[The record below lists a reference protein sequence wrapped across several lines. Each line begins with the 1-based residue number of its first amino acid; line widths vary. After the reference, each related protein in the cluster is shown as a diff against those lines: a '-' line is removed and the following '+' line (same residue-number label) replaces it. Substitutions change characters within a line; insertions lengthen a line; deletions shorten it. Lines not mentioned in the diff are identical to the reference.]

1 MSIKTNEIVQ
11 NETTRNTK
19 APFDRE
25 KFLAAEES
33 IKLTK
38 CKQPLQKMAL
48 TPAWGV
54 GLFGK
59 ITIFMVQ
66 K

>member
-1 MSIKTNEIVQ
+1 MSIKTNEIAQ

-25 KFLAAEES
+25 KYLAAEES

-38 CKQPLQKMAL
+38 CKHLEQKMASRL
-48 TPAWGV
+48 PKVSYIST
-54 GLFGK
+54 K
-59 ITIFMVQ
+59 
-66 K
+66 